1 MSGSTDTAATTPAWK
16 KLGLKLKHSQTD
28 EAANGSPGSVGQPD
42 RAQQGK
48 RKLHAASAASDYNSS
63 PLSAKKPRRDLDR
76 SSTGDATPQ
85 LKRKKS
91 VAFADTPTNKTA
103 APGSTTARKTPAKP
117 PLPKTNKSDANNKK
131 SPTTTPKKSKKAK
144 QQQPTADTKPAL
156 EYLRLWVS
164 SRDSWKFNKNHQSTL
179 IRAVFDSGIPPADVG
194 SFYDYIDD
202 IKGAVR
208 MRLRETA
215 LAIRLKDNT
224 DRGAAGFPAGTADP
238 DGKQEIYE
246 AAIAGFLEA
255 QQQAAQKKRT
265 FAEVDYVT
273 TAQDA
278 DVIIRRLVKRMRAE
292 MVIAT
297 LSDGDETDDAS
308 TSIRATSKPARPA
321 AAAANANANA
331 TAADVKT
338 NGISGK
344 RRRKLRTNVDD
355 SDTSSSDESS
365 DDSDDDDS
373 DEEDSGSDTSSSGS
387 DDDSSDD
394 EEADEDE
401 NMDDEDDSSSS
412 SSSSSDDDSD
422 DEDSDD
428 EAAVSSTKGEKT
440 AK

>member
-1 MSGSTDTAATTPAWK
+1 MSGSTDATTVTPAWK
-16 KLGLKLKHSQTD
+16 KLGLKLKHSN
-28 EAANGSPGSVGQPD
+28 ANEPAKGTPAVGQPD
-42 RAQQGK
+42 RAQQGSMQGK
-48 RKLHAASAASDYNSS
+48 RKLHTASAASDYSS
-63 PLSAKKPRRDLDR
+63 PLSAKKPRRDFSR

-85 LKRKKS
+85 LTRKKS

-117 PLPKTNKSDANNKK
+117 LPKAAKKTGGKSL
-131 SPTTTPKKSKKAK
+131 TPKKQKKA
-144 QQQPTADTKPAL
+144 QPTADTRPAL
-156 EYLRLWVS
+156 EYLRHWVA

-179 IRAVFDSGIPPADVG
+179 IKAVFESGIPPADVG

-224 DRGAAGFPAGTADP
+224 DRGAAFPEGTADA

-246 AAIAGFLEA
+246 AALAGFLEA
-255 QQQAAQKKRT
+255 QQKAASKKRT
-265 FAEVDYVT
+265 FAEIDYVT

-297 LSDGDETDDAS
+297 LSDGDETDAS
-308 TSIRATSKPARPA
+308 TTTVRAPLK
-321 AAAANANANA
+321 
-331 TAADVKT
+331 TAKSPVADAKT
-338 NGISGK
+338 NGIAGK

-355 SDTSSSDESS
+355 SDTSSSDSSS
-365 DDSDDDDS
+365 DDSDDSDS
-373 DEEDSGSDTSSSGS
+373 DSDSDAGTGSDTSSSS
-387 DDDSSDD
+387 SDDSSS
-394 EEADEDE
+394 EDEDQAE
-401 NMDDEDDSSSS
+401 EDMDDDSSSS
-412 SSSSSDDDSD
+412 SSSSSDDDDDSD

-428 EAAVSSTKGEKT
+428 ETEVTSTKGEK
-440 AK
+440 ASK